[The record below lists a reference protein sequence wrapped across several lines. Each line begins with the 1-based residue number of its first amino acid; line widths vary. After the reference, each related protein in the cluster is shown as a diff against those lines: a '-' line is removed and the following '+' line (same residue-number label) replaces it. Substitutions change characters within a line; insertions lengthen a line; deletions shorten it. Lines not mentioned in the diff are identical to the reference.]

1 MRETYRSGGCLRGE
15 ISDSWNWE
23 ASFGYG
29 QYKQNQWRRNEINGM
44 NLTQALN
51 ADMGPNGPQCVDA
64 DARAAGCVAIDLFVS
79 GSITPDMAARIRAA
93 LARKSKRIQ
102 CTHRCDT
109 RLQSYPSK

>member
-15 ISDSWNWE
+15 ISDSGNWE

-51 ADMGPNGPQCVDA
+51 AEMGPNGPQCVDA
-64 DARAAGCVAIDLFVS
+64 DARPAGCVAIDLFGE
-79 GSITPDMAARIRAA
+79 GSIRSEERRVGKECVSQCRSRWSPDN
-93 LARKSKRIQ
+93 
-102 CTHRCDT
+102 
-109 RLQSYPSK
+109 